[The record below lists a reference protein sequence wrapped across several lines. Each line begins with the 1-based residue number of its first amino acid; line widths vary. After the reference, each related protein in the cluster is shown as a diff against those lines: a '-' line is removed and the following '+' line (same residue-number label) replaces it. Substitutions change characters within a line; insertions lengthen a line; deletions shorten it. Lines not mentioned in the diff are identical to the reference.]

1 MSLTI
6 INQIK
11 NILSEIEYHDKK
23 YHDED
28 DPEISDDEY
37 DRLCKNYDQ
46 LIKENQNYDFLP
58 RNKIGYLS
66 SNQFKKYSHKEPM
79 LSLNNAFSIQEVKEF
94 IERSNKFL
102 LLKKNNDLELMCE
115 PKIDGLSISLIYK
128 NGILTNA
135 LQEEMV
141 LLEKLLQVILKQ
153 LEIFLIN

>member
-46 LIKENQNYDFLP
+46 LIKENQNYDFL
-58 RNKIGYLS
+58 IFFQF
-66 SNQFKKYSHKEPM
+66 SNN
-79 LSLNNAFSIQEVKEF
+79 LT
-94 IERSNKFL
+94 
-102 LLKKNNDLELMCE
+102 
-115 PKIDGLSISLIYK
+115 GLIAHFFCI
-128 NGILTNA
+128 
-135 LQEEMV
+135 
-141 LLEKLLQVILKQ
+141 KL
-153 LEIFLIN
+153 

>member
-28 DPEISDDEY
+28 DPVISDDEY
-37 DRLCKNYDQ
+37 DKLCKNYDQ

-66 SNQFKKYSHKEPM
+66 SNQFNKYSHKEPM

-94 IERSNKFL
+94 SQ
-102 LLKKNNDLELMCE
+102 
-115 PKIDGLSISLIYK
+115 S
-128 NGILTNA
+128 
-135 LQEEMV
+135 
-141 LLEKLLQVILKQ
+141 
-153 LEIFLIN
+153 